1 MIEKGNVLTLMFI
14 KAQNVLLYCLDYK
27 DKCSILIT
35 SILVNAPD
43 RSNDFY
49 VSFLLSEQI
58 PAISEKACMFFIIA
72 SMIHLQNTY

>member
-14 KAQNVLLYCLDYK
+14 KAENVPLYCLDYK
-27 DKCSILIT
+27 DNSSILIT
-35 SILVNAPD
+35 SILVNALG

-49 VSFLLSEQI
+49 VSFLLSKQI
-58 PAISEKACMFFIIA
+58 PAISEKAWMFFVIA